1 MLGKV
6 ALVQVLLK
14 AFRFSPSL
22 VPKGQRG
29 EAYEAV
35 KKECPLENR
44 GGLDSAVLSL
54 IL

>member
-22 VPKGQRG
+22 IPKGQRG

-35 KKECPLENR
+35 KKSALEKIAE
-44 GGLDSAVLSL
+44 DW
-54 IL
+54 I